1 MKTILLTGASGYI
14 GKALLPVLK
23 QAGYAVRILTTQRT
37 DPDATDIFYWDPVRG
52 IFDDRALTGVDY
64 VIHLAGASIG
74 THRWTKKR
82 RKLIIDSRIK
92 STTLLY
98 QKITRLNIPLRA
110 FISAS
115 AVGYYGSSLTGNV
128 MDEYSP
134 AGKDFLA
141 GVCSEW
147 ERAVDLF
154 SLAGF
159 RTVKIRT
166 GLVLG
171 ADAPALQK
179 MLIPVKLGIGG
190 PLGSGN
196 QHIPWIAVEDLCKTY
211 LKAVEDNTF
220 RGAYNAVAPQSVTNR
235 VFMKSLAAAF
245 NKPYF
250 MPPVPA
256 FLLKLLL
263 GDMAVIITGGK
274 AVYPRR
280 LTSMGYTFLYPEL
293 DSFLTSFR
301 IISPGYP
308 QTQV

>member
-1 MKTILLTGASGYI
+1 MNTILLTGASGYI
-14 GKALLPVLK
+14 GKALLPCLK
-23 QAGYAVRILTTQRT
+23 QAGYAVRILTTQKVDHDIT
-37 DPDATDIFYWDPVRG
+37 DVFHWDPLRG
-52 IFDDRALTGVDY
+52 IFDDRAVIGVDY
-64 VIHLAGASIG
+64 IIHLAGASVG
-74 THRWTKKR
+74 THPWTKKR
-82 RKLIIDSRIK
+82 RKLIMESRIK

-98 QKITRLNIPLRA
+98 QKITRLSIPLKA

-115 AVGYYGSSLTGNV
+115 AVGYYGSSLSEKV

-134 AGKDFLA
+134 AGRDFLA
-141 GVCSEW
+141 SVCVEW

-154 SLAGF
+154 SLAGY

-196 QHIPWIAVEDLCKTY
+196 QQIPWIAIDDLCMIY
-211 LKAVEDNTF
+211 LKAIEDNTLK
-220 RGAYNAVAPQSVTNR
+220 GSVNAVAPQSVTNR
-235 VFMKSLAAAF
+235 VFMKTLAEIF
-245 NKPYF
+245 NKPFF

-256 FLLKLLL
+256 IILKLLL

-280 LTSMGYTFLYPEL
+280 LISVGFEYKYQNLNNLFATFRNL
-293 DSFLTSFR
+293 
-301 IISPGYP
+301 
-308 QTQV
+308 

>member
-1 MKTILLTGASGYI
+1 
-14 GKALLPVLK
+14 LK
-23 QAGYAVRILTTQRT
+23 
-37 DPDATDIFYWDPVRG
+37 
-52 IFDDRALTGVDY
+52 
-64 VIHLAGASIG
+64 
-74 THRWTKKR
+74 
-82 RKLIIDSRIK
+82 
-92 STTLLY
+92 
-98 QKITRLNIPLRA
+98 A

-115 AVGYYGSSLTGNV
+115 AVGYYGSSLSEKV

-134 AGKDFLA
+134 AGRDFLA
-141 GVCSEW
+141 SVCVEW

-154 SLAGF
+154 SLAGY

-196 QHIPWIAVEDLCKTY
+196 QQIPWIAIDDLCMIY
-211 LKAVEDNTF
+211 LKAIEDNTLK
-220 RGAYNAVAPQSVTNR
+220 GSVNAVAPQSVTNR
-235 VFMKSLAAAF
+235 VFMKTLAEIF
-245 NKPYF
+245 NKPFF

-256 FLLKLLL
+256 IILKLLL

-280 LTSMGYTFLYPEL
+280 LISVGFEYKYQNLNNLFATFRNL
-293 DSFLTSFR
+293 
-301 IISPGYP
+301 
-308 QTQV
+308 

>member
-14 GKALLPVLK
+14 GKALQPVLK
-23 QAGYAVRILTTQRT
+23 QAGYAVRILTTQPT
-37 DPDATDIFYWDPVRG
+37 DPKATDTFHWDPVRG
-52 IFDDRALTGVDY
+52 MIDEKALKGVDY
-64 VIHLAGASIG
+64 IIHLAGASVG
-74 THRWTKKR
+74 THPWTKKR
-82 RKLIIDSRIK
+82 RKLIMESRVK
-92 STTLLY
+92 STMLLY
-98 QKITRLNIPLRA
+98 QKVSRLSISLKA

-115 AVGYYGSSLTGNV
+115 AVGYYGSSISDKV

-154 SLAGF
+154 SLAGY

-171 ADAPALQK
+171 PDAPAFKK
-179 MLIPVKLGIGG
+179 MLFPIKLGIGG
-190 PLGSGN
+190 PLGNGN
-196 QHIPWIAVEDLCKTY
+196 QQIPWIAVEDLCNIY
-211 LKAVEDNTF
+211 LKAIEDKTMK
-220 RGAYNAVAPQSVTNR
+220 GAYNAVVPQSTTNR
-235 VFMKSLAAAF
+235 QFMKTIAETW
-245 NKPYF
+245 NKPFF

-263 GDMAVIITGGK
+263 GDRAVIITGGK

-280 LTSMGYTFLYPEL
+280 LISTGFEYQFSDLGKLLATFYK
-293 DSFLTSFR
+293 
-301 IISPGYP
+301 I
-308 QTQV
+308 